1 MTPEG
6 ERIAK
11 ALATLPP
18 SDYLSLPH
26 AVFNFLNDGFL
37 SGETHDAMATALNL
51 WAIQRIGYTE
61 LPSESES
68 LDESEGGTNGSR
80 WADDGG
86 SNG

>member
-18 SDYLSLPH
+18 SDELSLPH

-37 SGETHDAMATALNL
+37 RGETHDSMAVALHR
-51 WAIQRIGYTE
+51 WAIQR
-61 LPSESES
+61 
-68 LDESEGGTNGSR
+68 LDDMVVCEEVEPDNDHNSGTNGSR